1 MNDRDRAN
9 IQGFLTNYQTF
20 FDDLCVAL
28 GVERPI
34 PKGTMQGDPYC
45 FDKEIK
51 VFHKEGIKT
60 NFVDFHREGHFLIEA
75 KQGSDKPK
83 QSSPKRGTES
93 YLRMMEKAFYQALSY
108 TPFLN
113 SKPPFLMTCDIG
125 SHFELWMS
133 FSGNYGGYGARE
145 VIALD
150 RLLDEKVFDRFVA
163 IFSDPQSLNPEKYRA
178 RVTREVAGT
187 LAKLAKWLEE
197 QGKEPQEVANFL
209 MRCIFTMFA
218 EDVRLLQGEIFTRA
232 LQERWIPEPNR
243 FKAEIEDLWKV
254 MNTGGKFNFD
264 AIPQFNGSFFANA
277 IAFDLPREQLEVLY
291 EAAQKDW
298 REVEPAIFGTLLER
312 ALEKKERSRL
322 GAHYT
327 PRSYVERLVRPVV
340 MEPLREEWLLVET
353 EVNRLLVLK
362 DGQEEPTKAQRDKAA
377 VEIRAFLERLQGV
390 RILDPACGSGNFLYV
405 TLDLIKT
412 LEQEV
417 QMRLLDVLGKVTTD
431 LLEEF
436 DPRLAGR
443 KQVNP
448 SQFLGIE
455 INPRAAAIAELVI
468 WIGYLQWHFKRYGTT
483 PPPEPIL
490 QDFHNIEFRDAVL
503 VYDGRELDVDAKTGK
518 VRSRWGG
525 RTMRHPVTGED
536 VPDPSDQ
543 VPIYRYINPRPAV
556 WQEADYIVSNPP
568 FIGKINM
575 REALGDGYVQALRAT
590 HKDIPDSADLVMYW
604 WDQAAHLTRQNKIKA
619 FGFISTN
626 SLRQT
631 YNRRVTQ
638 THLEAGKE
646 SISLIFAIPD
656 HPWVD
661 GVNDANVRISM
672 TAGVLRNSDGR
683 LLEVIREEYLDAS
696 EDTEIQLDF
705 KSSIGKIQAN
715 LTIGASVTKAISL
728 QANSKVANTGLTV
741 GGRGFLLDEQEYQQL
756 ITSEPSSKS
765 LIFPVVNGRD
775 LTDRCRNLW
784 IVDTLDLS
792 ENTLIQDFPKIY
804 QHLFERV
811 YPERQTNPDPKLRKY
826 WWLPRRSNE
835 KVRNSIAGINRYIA
849 TVLTSK
855 HRVFTFLDSDVRSEI
870 SIVVIAIEDAYH
882 LGILSSYIHLTW
894 ALAVGATL
902 EDRPRYIKSHC
913 FEAFPFPDATLEQ
926 KEKIRQLGERLDRH
940 RKQVQ
945 AQHPE
950 ITITGMYNLLEKLR
964 KGEDFTDKDREY
976 NNKALVS
983 TLKQIHDEL
992 DNAVLEAYGWEDLKP
1007 LLLDNPPSPLAPL
1020 PKGEGNKTQIESS
1033 ALTNQ
1038 FQTASSLPSPSGR
1051 GAGGEGLQPQTASS
1065 LPSPSG
1071 RGAGGEGLTEII
1083 LDRLVT
1089 LNAQRAEEERNGHI
1103 RWLRPEYQAPN
1114 EVRTQT
1120 IIEGVGESEE
1130 VAIAPAEIKTFPKQP
1145 KDQLAAIRDL
1155 LRTSNNPW
1163 TIAQLAAQFKNGNRY
1178 KNAISENLERLEWFG
1193 ILHCHQV
1200 EQIKYWQHLETQQV
1214 G

>member
-1 MNDRDRAN
+1 MNDRDRTN
-9 IQGFLTNYQTF
+9 IQAFLAKWQGSQGNERANYQTF
-20 FDDLCVAL
+20 FDDLCGAL

-34 PKGTMQGDPYC
+34 PKGTVQGDPYC

-145 VIALD
+145 VIPLTS
-150 RLLDEKVFDRFVA
+150 LLDEKVFDRFVA

-232 LQERWIPEPNR
+232 LKERWIPEPSR
-243 FKAEIEDLWKV
+243 FKSEIEDLWKV

-277 IAFDLPREQLEVLY
+277 IAFDLPREQLEVLF

-377 VEIRAFLERLQGV
+377 VEIRAFLERLQQV

-503 VYDGRELDVDAKTGK
+503 AYDGRELDVDAKTGK

-568 FIGKINM
+568 FIGKS
-575 REALGDGYVQALRAT
+575 RRRTALGDEYLECLFKAYPQM
-590 HKDIPDSADLVMYW
+590 PDGADFVMYW
-604 WDQAAHLTRQNKIKA
+604 WFHAINIIKQNKLKR
-619 FGFISTN
+619 FGFITTN
-626 SLRQT
+626 SITQLLNRQVIAENIKDNSE
-631 YNRRVTQ
+631 YEI
-638 THLEAGKE
+638 LW
-646 SISLIFAIPD
+646 AIAD
-656 HPWVD
+656 HPW
-661 GVNDANVRISM
+661 A
-672 TAGVLRNSDGR
+672 
-683 LLEVIREEYLDAS
+683 
-696 EDTEIQLDF
+696 DTEG
-705 KSSIGKIQAN
+705 SAAVRVAMTVVGKRETQQPTIVRVVHEEWQDDDTAN
-715 LTIGASVTKAISL
+715 LILEYRNVGFIQPNLRGGAKLDQAKSL
-728 QANSKVANTGLTV
+728 QANASICSVGLV
-741 GGRGFLLDEQEYQQL
+741 LFGKGFLIDEAKRKSIE
-756 ITSEPSSKS
+756 SEVCHPFLS
-765 LIFPVVNGRD
+765 GRD
-775 LTDRCRNLW
+775 LINGVLTDW
-784 IVDTLDLS
+784 VIDFYPLDELQS
-792 ENTLIQDFPKIY
+792 QRKAPLAF
-804 QHLFERV
+804 QHLMEYVKPQRDQI
-811 YPERQTNPDPKLRKY
+811 RDSGSRKK
-826 WWLPRRSNE
+826 WWRFGRDKVEMRS
-835 KVRNSIAGINRYIA
+835 AINGLTRYIV
-849 TVLTSK
+849 TLEVSK
-855 HRVFTFLDSDVRSEI
+855 YRNFFFVSSDVRPDHTL
-870 SIVVIAIEDAYH
+870 IAIATSDAYH
-882 LGILSSYIHLTW
+882 LGILSSDIHIIWSLST
-894 ALAVGATL
+894 GSTL
-902 EDRPRYIKSHC
+902 EDRPRYNKSRC
-913 FEAFPFPDATLEQ
+913 FDPFPFPEATLEQ

-992 DNAVLEAYGWEDLKP
+992 DNAVLEAYGWEDLAPHP
-1007 LLLDNPPSPLAPL
+1007 LTPSP
-1020 PKGEGNKTQIESS
+1020 KTGEGEQET
-1033 ALTNQ
+1033 
-1038 FQTASSLPSPSGR
+1038 SSLPSPSM
-1051 GAGGEGLQPQTASS
+1051 GEGLGVRENS
-1065 LPSPSG
+1065 
-1071 RGAGGEGLTEII
+1071 LTEII

-1089 LNAQRAEEERNGHI
+1089 LNAQRAEEERNGLI

-1130 VAIAPAEIKTFPKQP
+1130 VAIAPAEVKTFPKQP

-1163 TIAQLAAQFKNGNRY
+1163 TIAQIAAQFKNGGRY
-1178 KNAISENLERLEWFG
+1178 KNAIAENLERLEWFG
-1193 ILHCHQV
+1193 ILHCHQDG
-1200 EQIKYWQHLETQQV
+1200 QIKYWQHIETQQAS
-1214 G
+1214 

>member
-1 MNDRDRAN
+1 LAIALIWIQKCYNYPKVSVDIMDDRDRTN
-9 IQGFLTNYQTF
+9 IQGFLAKWQGSQGNERANYQTF

-34 PKGTMQGDPYC
+34 PKGTVKGDPFC
-45 FDKEIK
+45 FDKEITVFHK
-51 VFHKEGIKT
+51 DRKETSNFIDFHKEGY
-60 NFVDFHREGHFLIEA
+60 FLIEA
-75 KQGSDKPK
+75 KQGSNSSK
-83 QSSPKRGTES
+83 QSTPRRGTDGYS
-93 YLRMMEKAFYQALSY
+93 RMMEKAFYQAQSY
-108 TPFLN
+108 TLFLTN
-113 SKPPFLMTCDIG
+113 KPPFLMTCDIG

-145 VIALD
+145 VITID

-232 LQERWIPEPNR
+232 LKERWIPEPSR

-340 MEPLREEWLLVET
+340 MEPLRKEWELT
-353 EVNRLLVLK
+353 EWVVHGILALK
-362 DGQEEPTKAQRDKAA
+362 DGQEEPTELQRNKAKA
-377 VEIRAFLERLQGV
+377 EILAFLERLKQIK
-390 RILDPACGSGNFLYV
+390 ILDPACGSGNFLYV
-405 TLDLIKT
+405 TLDLLKT

-417 QMRLLDVLGKVTTD
+417 LNRLEMLTGVSQLRLD
-431 LLEEF
+431 F
-436 DPRLAGR
+436 D
-443 KQVNP
+443 QVNP

-483 PPPEPIL
+483 PPTNPIL
-490 QDFHNIEFRDAVL
+490 KDFHNIEFRDAVL
-503 VYDGRELDVDAKTGK
+503 AYDGRELDVDAKTGK

-568 FIGKINM
+568 FIGNKRM
-575 REALGDGYVQALRAT
+575 RDRLGDGYVDALRAT
-590 HKDIPDSADLVMYW
+590 HGDISDTVDFVMYW
-604 WDQAAHLTRQNKIKA
+604 WNQSAKLVIANKLKS
-619 FGFISTN
+619 FGLITTN
-626 SLRQT
+626 SI
-631 YNRRVTQ
+631 TQ
-638 THLEAGKE
+638 TFNRKVLQEYLSGTNP
-646 SISLIFAIPD
+646 ISLTFAIPD
-656 HPWVD
+656 HPWIDSTD
-661 GVNDANVRISM
+661 GAAVRIAM
-672 TAGVLRNSDGR
+672 TVAKSEKFEGVLSKVVQESESDDGITVVSLASERGLINVDLSLGRDVVSTFQLLSNSKLSGQGVIILGDGFQLNEKEYLK
-683 LLEVIREEYLDAS
+683 LLE
-696 EDTEIQLDF
+696 
-705 KSSIGKIQAN
+705 
-715 LTIGASVTKAISL
+715 
-728 QANSKVANTGLTV
+728 
-741 GGRGFLLDEQEYQQL
+741 QEPQGIHLVKRYR
-756 ITSEPSSKS
+756 
-765 LIFPVVNGRD
+765 NGRD
-775 LTDRCRNLW
+775 ITDKPRNLR
-784 IVDTLDLS
+784 IIDLYGLT
-792 ENTLIQDFPKIY
+792 ELQVKQYPYIY
-804 QHLFERV
+804 QRIYDLVR
-811 YPERQTNPDPKLRKY
+811 PKRLEMKDKARREQ
-826 WWLPRRSNE
+826 WWLFGRSNQE
-835 KVRNSIAGINRYIA
+835 IRNAIHELDRYIITCRTA
-849 TVLTSK
+849 K
-855 HRVFTFLDSDVRSEI
+855 YRVFMFVENDVLPADRLIAFGLD
-870 SIVVIAIEDAYH
+870 DAFY
-882 LGILSSYIHLTW
+882 LAVLSSSPHLIW
-894 ALAVGATL
+894 ALKTGGFL
-902 EDRPRYIKSHC
+902 EDRPNYNHSDC
-913 FEAFPFPDATLEQ
+913 FGKFPFPDATLEQ

-992 DNAVLEAYGWEDLKP
+992 DNAVLEAYGWEDLKHSSISQIT
-1007 LLLDNPPSPLAPL
+1007 DSPPSPPILGGTEP
-1020 PKGEGNKTQIESS
+1020 S
-1033 ALTNQ
+1033 NQ
-1038 FQTASSLPSPSGR
+1038 SKSPSIGGFR
-1051 GAGGEGLQPQTASS
+1051 GLDNLSGES
-1065 LPSPSG
+1065 
-1071 RGAGGEGLTEII
+1071 LTEII

-1130 VAIAPAEIKTFPKQP
+1130 VAIAPAEVKTFPKQP

-1155 LRTSNNPW
+1155 LRTSNTPW
-1163 TIAQLAAQFKNGNRY
+1163 TIPQIAAQFKNGNRY

-1193 ILHCHQV
+1193 ILHCHQDA
-1200 EQIKYWQHLETQQV
+1200 QIKYWQHIETQQA

>member
-1 MNDRDRAN
+1 
-9 IQGFLTNYQTF
+9 
-20 FDDLCVAL
+20 
-28 GVERPI
+28 
-34 PKGTMQGDPYC
+34 
-45 FDKEIK
+45 
-51 VFHKEGIKT
+51 
-60 NFVDFHREGHFLIEA
+60 
-75 KQGSDKPK
+75 
-83 QSSPKRGTES
+83 
-93 YLRMMEKAFYQALSY
+93 
-108 TPFLN
+108 
-113 SKPPFLMTCDIG
+113 
-125 SHFELWMS
+125 
-133 FSGNYGGYGARE
+133 
-145 VIALD
+145 
-150 RLLDEKVFDRFVA
+150 
-163 IFSDPQSLNPEKYRA
+163 
-178 RVTREVAGT
+178 
-187 LAKLAKWLEE
+187 
-197 QGKEPQEVANFL
+197 
-209 MRCIFTMFA
+209 
-218 EDVRLLQGEIFTRA
+218 
-232 LQERWIPEPNR
+232 
-243 FKAEIEDLWKV
+243 
-254 MNTGGKFNFD
+254 
-264 AIPQFNGSFFANA
+264 
-277 IAFDLPREQLEVLY
+277 
-291 EAAQKDW
+291 
-298 REVEPAIFGTLLER
+298 
-312 ALEKKERSRL
+312 
-322 GAHYT
+322 
-327 PRSYVERLVRPVV
+327 
-340 MEPLREEWLLVET
+340 
-353 EVNRLLVLK
+353 
-362 DGQEEPTKAQRDKAA
+362 
-377 VEIRAFLERLQGV
+377 
-390 RILDPACGSGNFLYV
+390 
-405 TLDLIKT
+405 
-412 LEQEV
+412 
-417 QMRLLDVLGKVTTD
+417 LDVLGKVTTD

-1051 GAGGEGLQPQTASS
+1051 GAGGEGL
-1065 LPSPSG
+1065 
-1071 RGAGGEGLTEII
+1071 TEII

>member
-1 MNDRDRAN
+1 
-9 IQGFLTNYQTF
+9 
-20 FDDLCVAL
+20 
-28 GVERPI
+28 
-34 PKGTMQGDPYC
+34 
-45 FDKEIK
+45 
-51 VFHKEGIKT
+51 
-60 NFVDFHREGHFLIEA
+60 
-75 KQGSDKPK
+75 
-83 QSSPKRGTES
+83 
-93 YLRMMEKAFYQALSY
+93 
-108 TPFLN
+108 
-113 SKPPFLMTCDIG
+113 MTCDIG

-145 VIALD
+145 VIALE
-150 RLLDEKVFDRFVA
+150 RLLDEKIFDRFVA

-232 LQERWIPEPNR
+232 LKERWIPEPSR
-243 FKAEIEDLWKV
+243 FKSEIEDLWKV

-377 VEIRAFLERLQGV
+377 VEIRAFLERLQQV

-503 VYDGRELDVDAKTGK
+503 AYDGRELDVDAKTGK

-543 VPIYRYINPRPAV
+543 VPIYRYVNPRPAV
-556 WQEADYIVSNPP
+556 WKEADYIVSNPP
-568 FIGKINM
+568 FIGNKRM
-575 REALGDGYVQALRAT
+575 RDRLGDGYVDALRAT
-590 HKDIPDSADLVMYW
+590 HGDISDTVDFVMYW
-604 WDQAAHLTRQNKIKA
+604 WNQSAKLVIANKLKS
-619 FGFISTN
+619 FGLITTN
-626 SLRQT
+626 SI
-631 YNRRVTQ
+631 TQ
-638 THLEAGKE
+638 TFNRKVLQKYLSGTNP
-646 SISLIFAIPD
+646 ISLTFAIPD
-656 HPWVD
+656 HPWIDSTD
-661 GVNDANVRISM
+661 GAAVRIAM
-672 TAGVLRNSDGR
+672 TVAKSEKFEGILSKVVQESESDDGITVVSLASERGLINVDLSLGRDVVSAFQLLSNSKLSGQGVIILGDGFQLNEKEYLK
-683 LLEVIREEYLDAS
+683 LLE
-696 EDTEIQLDF
+696 
-705 KSSIGKIQAN
+705 
-715 LTIGASVTKAISL
+715 
-728 QANSKVANTGLTV
+728 
-741 GGRGFLLDEQEYQQL
+741 QEPQGIHLVKRYR
-756 ITSEPSSKS
+756 
-765 LIFPVVNGRD
+765 NGRD
-775 LTDRCRNLW
+775 ITDKPRNLR
-784 IVDTLDLS
+784 IIDLYGLT
-792 ENTLIQDFPKIY
+792 ELQVKQYPYIY
-804 QHLFERV
+804 QRIYELVR
-811 YPERQTNPDPKLRKY
+811 PKRLEMKDKARREQ
-826 WWLPRRSNE
+826 WWLFGRSNQE
-835 KVRNSIAGINRYIA
+835 IRNAINELDRYIITCRTA
-849 TVLTSK
+849 K
-855 HRVFTFLDSDVRSEI
+855 HRVFMFVENDVLPADRLIAFGLD
-870 SIVVIAIEDAYH
+870 DAFY
-882 LGILSSYIHLTW
+882 LAVLSSSPHLIW
-894 ALAVGATL
+894 ALKTGGFL
-902 EDRPRYIKSHC
+902 EDRPNYNHSDC
-913 FEAFPFPDATLEQ
+913 FGKFPFPDATLEQ

-1020 PKGEGNKTQIESS
+1020 PRGEGDKTQVESS
-1033 ALTNQ
+1033 SLTNQ
-1038 FQTASSLPSPSGR
+1038 FKTESSLPSPSGR
-1051 GAGGEGLQPQTASS
+1051 GAGGEGLQSQTASS

-1120 IIEGVGESEE
+1120 VIEGVGESEE
-1130 VAIAPAEIKTFPKQP
+1130 IAIAPAEIKTFPKQP

-1163 TIAQLAAQFKNGNRY
+1163 TIAQIAAQFKNGG
-1178 KNAISENLERLEWFG
+1178 KNKSAISENLERLEWFG
-1193 ILHCHQV
+1193 ILLCHQDG
-1200 EQIKYWQHLETQQV
+1200 QIKYWQHLETQQAS
-1214 G
+1214 

>member
-1 MNDRDRAN
+1 
-9 IQGFLTNYQTF
+9 
-20 FDDLCVAL
+20 
-28 GVERPI
+28 
-34 PKGTMQGDPYC
+34 
-45 FDKEIK
+45 
-51 VFHKEGIKT
+51 
-60 NFVDFHREGHFLIEA
+60 
-75 KQGSDKPK
+75 
-83 QSSPKRGTES
+83 
-93 YLRMMEKAFYQALSY
+93 
-108 TPFLN
+108 
-113 SKPPFLMTCDIG
+113 
-125 SHFELWMS
+125 
-133 FSGNYGGYGARE
+133 
-145 VIALD
+145 
-150 RLLDEKVFDRFVA
+150 
-163 IFSDPQSLNPEKYRA
+163 
-178 RVTREVAGT
+178 
-187 LAKLAKWLEE
+187 
-197 QGKEPQEVANFL
+197 
-209 MRCIFTMFA
+209 
-218 EDVRLLQGEIFTRA
+218 
-232 LQERWIPEPNR
+232 
-243 FKAEIEDLWKV
+243 
-254 MNTGGKFNFD
+254 
-264 AIPQFNGSFFANA
+264 
-277 IAFDLPREQLEVLY
+277 
-291 EAAQKDW
+291 
-298 REVEPAIFGTLLER
+298 
-312 ALEKKERSRL
+312 
-322 GAHYT
+322 
-327 PRSYVERLVRPVV
+327 
-340 MEPLREEWLLVET
+340 
-353 EVNRLLVLK
+353 
-362 DGQEEPTKAQRDKAA
+362 
-377 VEIRAFLERLQGV
+377 
-390 RILDPACGSGNFLYV
+390 
-405 TLDLIKT
+405 
-412 LEQEV
+412 
-417 QMRLLDVLGKVTTD
+417 
-431 LLEEF
+431 
-436 DPRLAGR
+436 
-443 KQVNP
+443 
-448 SQFLGIE
+448 
-455 INPRAAAIAELVI
+455 
-468 WIGYLQWHFKRYGTT
+468 
-483 PPPEPIL
+483 
-490 QDFHNIEFRDAVL
+490 
-503 VYDGRELDVDAKTGK
+503 
-518 VRSRWGG
+518 
-525 RTMRHPVTGED
+525 
-536 VPDPSDQ
+536 
-543 VPIYRYINPRPAV
+543 
-556 WQEADYIVSNPP
+556 
-568 FIGKINM
+568 
-575 REALGDGYVQALRAT
+575 
-590 HKDIPDSADLVMYW
+590 MYW

>member
-1 MNDRDRAN
+1 MNDRDRTN
-9 IQGFLTNYQTF
+9 IQGFLAKWQGSQGNERANYQTF
-20 FDDLCVAL
+20 FDDLCGAL

-34 PKGTMQGDPYC
+34 PKGTVKGDPFC
-45 FDKEIK
+45 FDKEITVFHK
-51 VFHKEGIKT
+51 DRKETSNFIDFHKEGY
-60 NFVDFHREGHFLIEA
+60 FLIEA
-75 KQGSDKPK
+75 KQGSNSSK
-83 QSSPKRGTES
+83 QSTPRRGTDGYS
-93 YLRMMEKAFYQALSY
+93 RMMEKAFYQAQSY
-108 TPFLN
+108 TLFLTN
-113 SKPPFLMTCDIG
+113 KPPFLMTCDIG

-145 VIALD
+145 VITID

-218 EDVRLLQGEIFTRA
+218 EDVRLLQGEIFTKA
-232 LQERWIPEPNR
+232 LKERWIPEPSR

-277 IAFDLPREQLEVLY
+277 IAFDLPREQLEVLH

-340 MEPLREEWLLVET
+340 MEPLREEWFLVEG
-353 EVNRLLVLK
+353 EVNRFLKLK
-362 DGQEEPTKAQRDKAA
+362 DGQEEPTKDQRDKA
-377 VEIRAFLERLQGV
+377 VLEILAFLERLKQIK
-390 RILDPACGSGNFLYV
+390 ILDPACGSGNFLYV
-405 TLDLIKT
+405 TLDLLKT

-417 QMRLLDVLGKVTTD
+417 LNRLEMLTGVSQLRLD
-431 LLEEF
+431 F
-436 DPRLAGR
+436 D
-443 KQVNP
+443 QVNP

-468 WIGYLQWHFKRYGTT
+468 WIGYLQWHFKRYGST
-483 PPPEPIL
+483 PPTNPIL
-490 QDFHNIEFRDAVL
+490 KDFHNIEFRDAVL
-503 VYDGRELDVDAKTGK
+503 DYDGRELDVDVKTGK

-536 VPDPSDQ
+536 VPDPTDQ

-575 REALGDGYVQALRAT
+575 REMLGDGYVKSLRAINS
-590 HKDIPDSADLVMYW
+590 DIPDAADFVMYW
-604 WDQAAHLTRQNKIKA
+604 WDKAAHLTRQGKIKS

-631 YNRRVTQ
+631 YNRRVVQ
-638 THLEAGKE
+638 LHLENKKNPI
-646 SISLIFAIPD
+646 SIFFAIPD
-656 HPWVD
+656 HPWVNSTD
-661 GVNDANVRISM
+661 GASIRISM
-672 TAGVLRNSDGR
+672 TGGSLASKHC
-683 LLEVIREEYLDAS
+683 VINKVV
-696 EDTEIQLDF
+696 TEAHQPNGEIDISIQ
-705 KSSIGKIQAN
+705 SSNGYITPS
-715 LTIGASVTKAISL
+715 LTIGVDV
-728 QANSKVANTGLTV
+728 NSC
-741 GGRGFLLDEQEYQQL
+741 
-756 ITSEPSSKS
+756 KS
-765 LIFPVVNGRD
+765 LNANKGLACVGYQLTGQGFIVDEITAKNIDPEFRREKSVIFPLLTGRYITQKIHNVYAID
-775 LTDRCRNLW
+775 LFDWMLEKVKEERP
-784 IVDTLDLS
+784 
-792 ENTLIQDFPKIY
+792 LIF
-804 QHLFERV
+804 QHLLEQV
-811 YPERQTNPDPKLRKY
+811 KPEREQNNNVALRSK
-826 WWLPRRSNE
+826 WWIFE
-835 KVRNSIAGINRYIA
+835 KGRATFRPALRGIERLIV
-849 TVLTSK
+849 TSLTSK
-855 HRVFTFLDSDVRSEI
+855 HRFFTFVPSQTICDSTTVMFAFD
-870 SIVVIAIEDAYH
+870 DAYYLGVLSSNIH
-882 LGILSSYIHLTW
+882 VDWSLAAGGRLGI
-894 ALAVGATL
+894 GN
-902 EDRPRYIKSHC
+902 DPRYNKTHC
-913 FEAFPFPDATLEQ
+913 FDPFPFPDATLEQ

-992 DNAVLEAYGWEDLKP
+992 DNAVLEAYGWEDLKHSSHSQTT
-1007 LLLDNPPSPLAPL
+1007 DSPPSPPILGGTEP
-1020 PKGEGNKTQIESS
+1020 S
-1033 ALTNQ
+1033 NQ
-1038 FQTASSLPSPSGR
+1038 SKSPSIGGFR
-1051 GAGGEGLQPQTASS
+1051 GLDNLSGES
-1065 LPSPSG
+1065 
-1071 RGAGGEGLTEII
+1071 LTEII

-1130 VAIAPAEIKTFPKQP
+1130 VAIAPAEVKTFPKQP

-1163 TIAQLAAQFKNGNRY
+1163 TIAQIAAQFKNGNRY

-1193 ILHCHQV
+1193 ILLCHQDA
-1200 EQIKYWQHLETQQV
+1200 QIKYWQHIETQQAS
-1214 G
+1214 

>member
-1 MNDRDRAN
+1 MDDRDRTN
-9 IQGFLTNYQTF
+9 IQGFLAKWQGSQGNERANYQTF
-20 FDDLCVAL
+20 FDDLCGAL

-34 PKGTMQGDPYC
+34 PKGTVKGDPFC
-45 FDKEIK
+45 FDKEITVFHK
-51 VFHKEGIKT
+51 DRKETSNFIDFHKEGY
-60 NFVDFHREGHFLIEA
+60 FLIEA
-75 KQGSDKPK
+75 KQGSNSSK
-83 QSSPKRGTES
+83 QSTPRRGTDGYS
-93 YLRMMEKAFYQALSY
+93 RMMEKAFYQAQSY
-108 TPFLN
+108 TLFLT

-145 VIALD
+145 VIALE
-150 RLLDEKVFDRFVA
+150 RLLDEKIFDRFVA

-232 LQERWIPEPNR
+232 LKERWIPEPSR
-243 FKAEIEDLWKV
+243 FKSEIEDLWKV

-377 VEIRAFLERLQGV
+377 VEIRAFLERLQQV

-503 VYDGRELDVDAKTGK
+503 AYDGRELDVDAKTGK

-568 FIGKINM
+568 FIGNYRM
-575 REALGDGYVQALRAT
+575 REALGDGYSEILRKVY
-590 HKDIPDSADLVMYW
+590 KDVPDNVDFVMYW
-604 WDQAAHLTRQNKIKA
+604 WHKSAELVRIGKLQR
-619 FGFISTN
+619 FGLITTN
-626 SLRQT
+626 SIRQT
-631 YNRRVTQ
+631 FQRRVIDFHQ
-638 THLEAGKE
+638 NQKS
-646 SISLIFAIPD
+646 SIRLFFAIPD
-656 HPWVD
+656 HPWDED
-661 GVNDANVRISM
+661 GAAVRIAM
-672 TAGVLRNSDGR
+672 TGVELNDPKVEAICRLGNLISEDEDLTPEDQADRVRVEFRNNDKIFSNLSAGV
-683 LLEVIREEYLDAS
+683 
-696 EDTEIQLDF
+696 DF
-705 KSSIGKIQAN
+705 TKSQS
-715 LTIGASVTKAISL
+715 LIS
-728 QANSKVANTGLTV
+728 NSKLCCRGVQLM
-741 GGRGFLLDEQEYQQL
+741 GRGFELEEKEIVNIETQTVYPYL
-756 ITSEPSSKS
+756 
-765 LIFPVVNGRD
+765 NGRD
-775 LTDRCRNLW
+775 LLHISRNAFAIDLFGLTEEKVKQKYPKAYQW
-784 IVDTLDLS
+784 I
-792 ENTLIQDFPKIY
+792 Y
-804 QHLFERV
+804 ERV
-811 YPERQTNPDPKLRKY
+811 KPERDQNNRESYRKNWWIFGEPRTTLRTSLK
-826 WWLPRRSNE
+826 
-835 KVRNSIAGINRYIA
+835 GINRYIA
-849 TVLTSK
+849 TPETAK
-855 HRVFTFLDSDVRSEI
+855 HRVFIFLDREI
-870 SIVVIAIEDAYH
+870 LPDNRLIVIALDDAYF
-882 LGILSSYIHLTW
+882 LGVLSSEVHVLW
-894 ALAVGATL
+894 ALACGAQLGPT
-902 EDRPRYIKSHC
+902 PVYPKTTC
-913 FEAFPFPDATLEQ
+913 FDPFPFPDTILEQ

-992 DNAVLEAYGWEDLKP
+992 DNAVLEAYGWEDLDPHP
-1007 LLLDNPPSPLAPL
+1007 LTPSP
-1020 PKGEGNKTQIESS
+1020 KTGEGGQEN
-1033 ALTNQ
+1033 
-1038 FQTASSLPSPSGR
+1038 SSLPSPSM
-1051 GAGGEGLQPQTASS
+1051 GEGLGVRENS
-1065 LPSPSG
+1065 
-1071 RGAGGEGLTEII
+1071 LTEII

-1089 LNAQRAEEERNGHI
+1089 LNAHRAEEERNGHI

-1130 VAIAPAEIKTFPKQP
+1130 VAIAPAEVKTFPKQP

-1155 LRTSNNPW
+1155 LRTSKNPW
-1163 TIAQLAAQFKNGNRY
+1163 TIAQIAAQFKNGGRY

-1193 ILHCHQV
+1193 ILHCDQDAP
-1200 EQIKYWQHLETQQV
+1200 IKYWQHIETQQAS
-1214 G
+1214 